1 MDLQYHI
8 YGNITSQ
15 YSIYGNI
22 IDLFDSPTIFPTIS
36 SLESVKKCWTALR
49 QQRLRAL
56 CVSCVSWAMAAK
68 DPLCPAPRQSLR
80 RGKGDGSDWVSSKYI
95 YIQYIV
101 FILNRCFMV
110 MCILSKYT

>member
-36 SLESVKKCWTALR
+36 SLESVKKMLDCAAPTAPA
-49 QQRLRAL
+49 RAL
-56 CVSCVSWAMAAK
+56 CF
-68 DPLCPAPRQSLR
+68 LR
-80 RGKGDGSDWVSSKYI
+80 FLGDGGEGSFVPGSPAEPAKGEGG
-95 YIQYIV
+95 
-101 FILNRCFMV
+101 R
-110 MCILSKYT
+110 K